1 MKIARFLSALR
12 PTISRYPAIL
22 LISLITSLVLY
33 AQVSNMDFS
42 REVVKSFF
50 KENSLR
56 MIFAGIS
63 GISFLFGMTILG
75 QRLGKKAL
83 CIGIGIVLLILYLL
97 WLPPNTILDSFN
109 RYAYW
114 VMGVVLASHLFVSVA
129 PYVGKSNKTHIWSYN
144 QSLFVSITTSIVFT
158 VVLIAGLMLAVTAV
172 NSLFDLNF
180 DGDLYVFILCVSG
193 VFGSS
198 LIFLLFVDNG
208 LSSLEAHQEYPS
220 VLRFLVQYILI
231 PLLLIYALIFYAYII
246 KIVVTWE
253 LPKGYLS
260 YLVLAYSVLGI
271 LSYLLVYPL
280 RDSSEH
286 RWVRYFSDIY
296 YYSLIP
302 LVLMLFVAIYT
313 RVSQYGITENRYII
327 IVLAFWLLSV
337 IGVMIWTKGKNIFYI
352 PTSLLIVLIAS
363 LALPYINMFST
374 SIRSQKKGL
383 SSTLKDYDLLKDGVM
398 SLPQRLDEKVIKTI
412 DSKFRYL
419 HNHREYDF
427 LSSITGIPKSKIKDG
442 NRAIERLLDASR
454 GRPIGEKVSLLQAE
468 GGVKTRYDIA
478 GYDILIDDFSSYGT
492 ADVDITPEIK
502 LSWKS
507 QEHKLILTNK
517 GITTEY
523 DLSKYAD
530 SLFEKYMDHVEYT
543 GVKDLVW
550 DITIDGVEVR
560 IDLVHL
566 SRSPDL
572 QYNGKIL
579 VRIAK

>member
-42 REVVKSFF
+42 SEAVKSFF

-129 PYVGKSNKTHIWSYN
+129 PYVGKSNKTHFWSYN

-180 DGDLYVFILCVSG
+180 DGDLYVFILCVAG

-530 SLFEKYMDHVEYT
+530 SLFEKYIDHLEYT

-560 IDLVHL
+560 IDLVNL

-579 VRIAK
+579 VRIPK